1 MGRGGINIL
10 KDPFNRTKSP
20 TRLELEEEESV
31 ELLPSS
37 HPIHHP
43 HPHSHSHQQPL
54 RYTSTLYRNTFTLL
68 LLLYTLIALFFLYWV
83 TRFFFLRHDA
93 YAHSVF
99 ALPMIPTPVD
109 VEGLVPVVD
118 SRGLG
123 FQDELDTRLEGL
135 GLPRSS
141 LKCEWGDADEERF
154 RGLKDDGPYLFALNL
169 WNNQVVF
176 PTLSRTLL
184 SLSNYLG
191 TENVFISI
199 FENGSTD
206 NTTLAMANFASVL
219 TAAGVD
225 HRIVSDK
232 RKTNWKK
239 VDRIAQL
246 SVYRNVA
253 LEALKE
259 REFKDVV
266 FVNDVFVCERDAL
279 ELLYQKRLQGAD
291 ATCGMDWRETKSWWQ
306 RLGLIGGSVKYYD
319 NWVGR
324 TITGDMFRPRL
335 DPFSETRNGLQ
346 EIFTGSES
354 TSTRERF
361 QKVLPFPVY
370 SCWNGMLA
378 ISAKPF
384 TKTSSSSLEP
394 IKFRSAFNTNECAA
408 SECKLVAKD
417 FWARGLKKWVVV
429 PSVHVTYTQQAYTHP
444 LLQSL
449 KRPST
454 TSSKTWK
461 SETEVIDWED
471 VEGPKSVVCYEYLR
485 GFHID
490 TSSRELPY

>member
-319 NWVGR
+319 NCVSRLSLFSLSNSTLTSSIVFQGYVIPSFLSVVCVSLPKPNRHQPLPQVGR

-361 QKVLPFPVY
+361 QKVLPFPV
-370 SCWNGMLA
+370 C
-378 ISAKPF
+378 
-384 TKTSSSSLEP
+384 SS
-394 IKFRSAFNTNECAA
+394 FF
-408 SECKLVAKD
+408 
-417 FWARGLKKWVVV
+417 
-429 PSVHVTYTQQAYTHP
+429 VH
-444 LLQSL
+444 L
-449 KRPST
+449 
-454 TSSKTWK
+454 
-461 SETEVIDWED
+461 
-471 VEGPKSVVCYEYLR
+471 
-485 GFHID
+485 F
-490 TSSRELPY
+490 